1 MPQRR
6 HRPASGARGATRQ
19 TSSRLTHNVRATP
32 HAPRT
37 IKNARPD
44 KALFRREDLHAD
56 APLHTFRERPRTHAR
71 PKPCLAATTYNA
83 RTHNPCI
90 RSTRFENDHEPTHGR
105 SPVWRQR
112 LTTPVGAFASRER
125 SRTHAWAK
133 RCLAGR
139 PTALVRTQSP
149 ETNTSRGR
157 PPGMELPDYPVM
169 ATLPTPQDQ
178 DGPALPLPA
187 GSFPVLVPRSASRRV
202 FSRTRTSLR
211 FPPDSYCSW
220 VKKRRTRARGVFRAV
235 RVLASGWD
243 GHG

>member
-1 MPQRR
+1 VGQPRTRLAGGSSCAAGWPVSALR
-6 HRPASGARGATRQ
+6 HRRCMQGWLLGDAL
-19 TSSRLTHNVRATP
+19 LTGPTLHGEPKRTTTP
-32 HAPRT
+32 PGPQAVQW
-37 IKNARPD
+37 AY
-44 KALFRREDLHAD
+44 
-56 APLHTFRERPRTHAR
+56 
-71 PKPCLAATTYNA
+71 LAARTYIL
-83 RTHNPCI
+83 TL
-90 RSTRFENDHEPTHGR
+90 RSQRHENDHERTHGR

-133 RCLAGR
+133 PCLAGR

-149 ETNTSRGR
+149 ETHTSRGR

-169 ATLPTPQDQ
+169 VTLPTPQDQ